1 MSAKRVADL
10 TRIIDKEVQ
19 ALEASFTPALTG
31 AVPIGF
37 FTGKASQA
45 ISIAAKANLA
55 KNLIPPAPGGLVKR
69 SQFGNIEKKLK
80 GFSTEDFPTL
90 ETHLVTF
97 LTSPEPTTRA
107 TALTQ
112 IGSKIPGI
120 LLDYVIMKNE
130 LRKVKK
136 ALRI

>member
-10 TRIIDKEVQ
+10 TRVIDKEVK
-19 ALEASFTPALTG
+19 ALETSFAPAATG

-37 FTGKASQA
+37 FTQKATQVL
-45 ISIAAKANLA
+45 SIAAKANLA

-69 SQFGNIEKKLK
+69 SQFRNIENKLQ
-80 GFSTEDFPTL
+80 GFSRNDFPEL
-90 ETHLVTF
+90 ETQLVTF
-97 LTSPEPTTRA
+97 QTSPEPTTRA

-112 IGSKIPGI
+112 IAAKIPGI